1 MTELI
6 VIRHGETAWNVE
18 HRWQGQTDVP
28 LNATGHAQAAALAA
42 RVAADPGDVLYSSD
56 LTRAMQT
63 AAPLAAEW
71 GQTVRPVPGLREQGF
86 GLFEG
91 LTARAIQREHPAL
104 WLEWLSH
111 HADFGLPGGE
121 SLAQVSARVL
131 DAVAQIA
138 ARHPRQRV
146 VIVTH
151 GGVLD
156 TLWRHAHG
164 LPLSGLRECLIPNT
178 GVNRLRFGDGRLYVD
193 GWADDAH
200 LGDASLKAST
210 TVAASGVSMP

>member
-6 VIRHGETAWNVE
+6 VIRHGETDWNVQ

-28 LNATGHAQAAALAA
+28 LNATGLAQAQALAA
-42 RVAADPGDVLYSSD
+42 RMAREPGDVLYSSD

-63 AAPLAAEW
+63 AAPLAAAW
-71 GQTVRPVPGLREQGF
+71 GQPVQAVPGLREQGF
-86 GLFEG
+86 GVFEG
-91 LTARAIQREHPAL
+91 MTARTIQQEHPAL

-111 HADFGLPGGE
+111 RADFALPGGE

-131 DAVAQIA
+131 AAVAQIA
-138 ARHPRQRV
+138 ASHPRQRV
-146 VIVTH
+146 VVVTH

-164 LPLSGLRECLIPNT
+164 LPLHGLRECLIPNT
-178 GVNRLRFGDGRLYVD
+178 GINRLRFGDGRLFID

-200 LGDASLKAST
+200 WGDAPQLPA
-210 TVAASGVSMP
+210 